1 MASVVQLRSRRE
13 RQQAE
18 AVEEAQRLRSQ
29 LVETMERARVA
40 LERLWTNGGSNV
52 SRDRSR
58 IYNSRRSPINSGS
71 GRSKPYS
78 RLTIILF

>member
-1 MASVVQLRSRRE
+1 MGSVVQLRSRQE

-40 LERLWTNGGSNV
+40 LEALDQWLKQCQPGSE
-52 SRDRSR
+52 
-58 IYNSRRSPINSGS
+58 
-71 GRSKPYS
+71 PYQQ
-78 RLTIILF
+78 